1 MNKTYCFDIDL
12 TICETSGTKYEEAK
26 PIISR
31 ISQINK
37 LKEDGNRIIFYTAR
51 GFVSRIDYYELTYNQ
66 LHSWGVKFDELYL
79 GKPDADYYID
89 DKNSDIFG
97 WFK

>member
-1 MNKTYCFDIDL
+1 MKKTYCFDIDL

-37 LKEDGNRIIFYTAR
+37 LKEDEIDIFYTAR
-51 GFVSRIDYYELTYNQ
+51 GFVSKIDYYELTYNQ
-66 LHSWGVKFDELYL
+66 LNSWE
-79 GKPDADYYID
+79 
-89 DKNSDIFG
+89 
-97 WFK
+97 